1 MLKDDLR
8 LSREYINKEETD
20 WDYICRL
27 FNENAY
33 YCKGDDEKD
42 WH

>member
-1 MLKDDLR
+1 MLRDELY
-8 LSREYINKEETD
+8 LSREYINKEESD

-27 FNENAY
+27 FNENI
-33 YCKGDDEKD
+33 CKGDDEKD